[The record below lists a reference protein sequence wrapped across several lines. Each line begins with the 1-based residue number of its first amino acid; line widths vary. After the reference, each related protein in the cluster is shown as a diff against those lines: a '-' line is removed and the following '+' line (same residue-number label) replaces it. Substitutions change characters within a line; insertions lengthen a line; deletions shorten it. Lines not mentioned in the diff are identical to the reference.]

1 MAGIHLDLHLE
12 EEGQVAGIVPA
23 VEGQGLHVYVGGD
36 DLRPTGADA
45 RRMVDDH
52 LIPLGEIDAHIFDA
66 VFIVRLHKI
75 YTIFCIPITSPQRLA
90 GVFHVLVDKVYNV
103 AV

>member
-66 VFIVRLHKI
+66 VFIRAGIVHA
-75 YTIFCIPITSPQRLA
+75 A
-90 GVFHVLVDKVYNV
+90 GVHADGFFTAVVMDELVVCHEKIPLYCY
-103 AV
+103 